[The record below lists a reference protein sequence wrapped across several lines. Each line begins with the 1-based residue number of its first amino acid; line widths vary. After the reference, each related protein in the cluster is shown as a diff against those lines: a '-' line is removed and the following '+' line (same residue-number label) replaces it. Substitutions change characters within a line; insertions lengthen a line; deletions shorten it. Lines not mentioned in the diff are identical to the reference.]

1 MNSQFS
7 DLHEDSFVMPVSGLF
22 ADLDTGQ
29 GSVQLPDE
37 FAATPAQV
45 QLALLADWQRGLVQ
59 AQLRAFEQLYAE
71 IQARNCFA
79 TADELA
85 QRFAE
90 ACRELGQAW
99 PPEFAARLQ
108 PRSRRPA
115 DNDGV

>member
-7 DLHEDSFVMPVSGLF
+7 DLYEDSFVMPVSGLF
-22 ADLDTGQ
+22 ADLDTGH
-29 GSVQLPDE
+29 GTVRLPDE
-37 FAATPAQV
+37 FGATPAQV

-79 TADELA
+79 TAEELA
-85 QRFAE
+85 RQFAQ

-108 PRSRRPA
+108 PRNRLAA
-115 DNDGV
+115 DNDDA